1 MLETCTFPWNNLEL
15 LQVRLNE
22 SFKKHFSP
30 VFDDVPMPN
39 GYGTETI
46 PQVWL
51 QPYKGL
57 AAAVVRYAKRM
68 SHATLS
74 CARCFAAFITIVSE
88 AIIQKI
94 QGSYLVEIFR

>member
-1 MLETCTFPWNNLEL
+1 MEL

-22 SFKKHFSP
+22 WFKKQFSP

-57 AAAVVRYAKRM
+57 AAAVVRYAAAVLRYAKRM